1 MTTKKRHVSF
11 YIDNDLVDLLNREP
25 NKSRAINNAL
35 RVRLKHSRKIKI
47 DCPNWSN
54 VSNVLSKAL
63 MQKAL
68 S

>member
-35 RVRLKHSRKIKI
+35 RVRFEAQQKDQDRLSQLEQRIERIEQSI
-47 DCPNWSN
+47 DAESP
-54 VSNVLSKAL
+54 
-63 MQKAL
+63 
-68 S
+68 